1 MAISRS
7 AESILSLSE
16 MIADTE
22 NHSVILVACCIEKG
36 PTLGLLDNDLSRCS
50 KWRAVSLPF
59 SRTSSVRLAVVHIT
73 GTLRWVGTSSQQ
85 AEKHKTRLD
94 STHFNHWEHSF
105 HKGSC
110 SSTCND
116 TGVCGCGGLLGPLDH
131 RKIPELVPLQPVVDI
146 AYGPFYFPTLR
157 WIKHCLEENL
167 DRAFHTKRDKTGCEN
182 SMMREYNRAE

>member
-22 NHSVILVACCIEKG
+22 NHFVILVACCIEKG
-36 PTLGLLDNDLSRCS
+36 PTLGLLDNDQSRCS

-105 HKGSC
+105 HKGSW
-110 SSTCND
+110 SSTCSD
-116 TGVCGCGGLLGPLDH
+116 TGVCVYVWWSTWPSWSL
-131 RKIPELVPLQPVVDI
+131 
-146 AYGPFYFPTLR
+146 
-157 WIKHCLEENL
+157 
-167 DRAFHTKRDKTGCEN
+167 EN
-182 SMMREYNRAE
+182 SRTRFPLASHRYRIWSTLFPHSSLNQALPRREPGSRIPYQERQDRVSE